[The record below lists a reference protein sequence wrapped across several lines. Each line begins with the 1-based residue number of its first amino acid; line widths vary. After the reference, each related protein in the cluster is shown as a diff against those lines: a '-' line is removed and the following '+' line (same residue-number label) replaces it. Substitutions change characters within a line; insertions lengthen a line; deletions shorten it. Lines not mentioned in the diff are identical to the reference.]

1 MSNSSVSISEMSKK
15 RKRGA
20 KINYDGDEQMD
31 ISRMDPFNQLRY
43 LRAMATVRYTALE
56 SHKSVIGQINK
67 ITLSEFSDYKKLQLI
82 RTLLRSM
89 QINENQ

>member
-43 LRAMATVRYTALE
+43 LRAMNALA
-56 SHKSVIGQINK
+56 
-67 ITLSEFSDYKKLQLI
+67 LYAD
-82 RTLLRSM
+82 
-89 QINENQ
+89 